1 MLFFSLGSDAI
12 IVDLHYN
19 NQTMAKI
26 IKKAEAKKTFTL
38 GQKVVWYTCE
48 TDGRLNWTGTHVGTI
63 VKVCPVNLHVEDT
76 YGNIWSV
83 SKEEAEAK

>member
-1 MLFFSLGSDAI
+1 
-12 IVDLHYN
+12 
-19 NQTMAKI
+19 MAKI
-26 IKKAEAKKTFTL
+26 IKKAEPKKKPFTL
-38 GQKVVWYTCE
+38 GQRIEWYTSE

-76 YGNIWSV
+76 YGNVWSV